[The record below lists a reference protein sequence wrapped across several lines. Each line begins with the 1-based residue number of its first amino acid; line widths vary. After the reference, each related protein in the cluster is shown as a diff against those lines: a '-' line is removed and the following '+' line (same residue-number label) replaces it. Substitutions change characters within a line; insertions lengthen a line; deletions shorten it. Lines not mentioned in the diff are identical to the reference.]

1 MIHLTVQSDSRIMD
15 KGSDEEIYQ
24 ARAEELYRSF
34 SFELEARMSPDAP
47 SDQLARIVVED
58 RKREDHEVEE
68 LAELRRHFEPWKVA
82 E

>member
-1 MIHLTVQSDSRIMD
+1 MNDD
-15 KGSDEEIYQ
+15 PDEKCYHP
-24 ARAEELYRSF
+24 RAKELYRSF

-58 RKREDHEVEE
+58 RKRGDHIDEE
-68 LAELRRHFEPWKVA
+68 LAELRKHFEPWTIA

>member
-1 MIHLTVQSDSRIMD
+1 MNED
-15 KGSDEEIYQ
+15 SDEQSYQ
-24 ARAEELYRSF
+24 PRIKELYRAF

-58 RKREDHEVEE
+58 RKREDHMNEE
-68 LAELRRHFEPWKVA
+68 LAELRKHFEPLKLA

>member
-1 MIHLTVQSDSRIMD
+1 MD
-15 KGSDEEIYQ
+15 GGLDEQ
-24 ARAEELYRSF
+24 NNDPRVKDLYRAF

-58 RKREDHEVEE
+58 RIREDQKIAE
-68 LAELRRHFEPWKVA
+68 LAELRKHFEPLRVA

>member
-1 MIHLTVQSDSRIMD
+1 MNEDP
-15 KGSDEEIYQ
+15 DEERYHP
-24 ARAEELYRSF
+24 RAKELYRSF

-58 RKREDHEVEE
+58 RKREDHENEE
-68 LAELRRHFEPWKVA
+68 LAELRKHFEPLRIA

>member
-1 MIHLTVQSDSRIMD
+1 MNEDPDEKSYEPRI
-15 KGSDEEIYQ
+15 K
-24 ARAEELYRSF
+24 ELYRAF

-58 RKREDHEVEE
+58 RRIEDHMNEE
-68 LAELRRHFEPWKVA
+68 LAELRKHFEPLKLA

>member
-1 MIHLTVQSDSRIMD
+1 MD
-15 KGSDEEIYQ
+15 EDPDEENYDP
-24 ARAEELYRSF
+24 RVKDLYRAF

-58 RKREDHEVEE
+58 RIKEDQKNEE
-68 LAELRRHFEPWKVA
+68 LAELRKHFEPLRVA

>member
-1 MIHLTVQSDSRIMD
+1 MD
-15 KGSDEEIYQ
+15 NGSDEEIYQ
-24 ARAEELYRSF
+24 ARAKELYRSF

-58 RKREDHEVEE
+58 RKREDHEAKE
-68 LAELRRHFEPWKVA
+68 LAELRRHFEPWEIA

>member
-1 MIHLTVQSDSRIMD
+1 MHEDPDEKSYQS
-15 KGSDEEIYQ
+15 
-24 ARAEELYRSF
+24 RAKELYRSF

-58 RKREDHEVEE
+58 RKREDHNQEE
-68 LAELRRHFEPWKVA
+68 LAKLRKHFEPWKMA

>member
-1 MIHLTVQSDSRIMD
+1 MNEDP
-15 KGSDEEIYQ
+15 DEKRYPP
-24 ARAEELYRSF
+24 RAKELYRSF

-58 RKREDHEVEE
+58 RKRDDHENEE
-68 LAELRRHFEPWKVA
+68 LAELRKNFEPLKIA